1 MTTSLVTPPV
11 QDDLVGASLKP
22 QIDTIIDEL
31 IASLPDPDK
40 LSSGERRG
48 IIARYTAV
56 LEGNFIYWM
65 TATYLSVKSE
75 EAQPILVDNLME
87 EIRDCHPAM
96 LRNFT
101 IAAHAFPTDTDALEV
116 HQDLTNVRLFLGRL
130 SGVQNLLTMAFFEG
144 FIQQFMAYLADLA
157 GAQGSVERVYTDVHG
172 VCDVTHSLELFRAV
186 SVEMA
191 VNPIDPSTDLF
202 EGVDLL
208 RTLIQ
213 TVIHGR
219 QREGRGLDVGR
230 EHSKLQTQ
238 LYTDDALVEHAGYCK
253 VSGAYLYTVLHEVP
267 DPLARVLLIGPFAS
281 ERHNSYLPWVRWA
294 RYLAA
299 KGIEVL
305 RYDYRGIGESTGIFE
320 EMTFDH
326 WSEDVELLADWLKS
340 RSPEVPLVLHG
351 LEIGALLAG
360 NAFHSGIGRRAPT
373 VVATGQRT
381 TGAPFHPPTLG
392 GPGTLV

>member
-1 MTTSLVTPPV
+1 MTTSLVTPLV

-22 QIDTIIDEL
+22 QIDRIIEEL

-40 LSSGERRG
+40 LSAGERRG

-65 TATYLSVKSE
+65 TATYLSAKSE
-75 EAQPILVDNLME
+75 EAHPILLDNLME

-101 IAAHAFPTDTDALEV
+101 MAAHAFPTDSDALEV

-172 VCDVTHSLELFRAV
+172 VCDVTHSQELFRAV

-191 VNPIDPSTDLF
+191 LNPIDPSTDLF

-208 RTLIQ
+208 RTLIR
-213 TVIHGR
+213 TIIHGR
-219 QREGRGLDVGR
+219 SE
-230 EHSKLQTQ
+230 
-238 LYTDDALVEHAGYCK
+238 K
-253 VSGAYLYTVLHEVP
+253 V
-267 DPLARVLLIGPFAS
+267 
-281 ERHNSYLPWVRWA
+281 
-294 RYLAA
+294 AA
-299 KGIEVL
+299 
-305 RYDYRGIGESTGIFE
+305 
-320 EMTFDH
+320 
-326 WSEDVELLADWLKS
+326 
-340 RSPEVPLVLHG
+340 
-351 LEIGALLAG
+351 
-360 NAFHSGIGRRAPT
+360 
-373 VVATGQRT
+373 
-381 TGAPFHPPTLG
+381 
-392 GPGTLV
+392 